1 MTTGPALSE
10 THAAMMDA
18 VLGGAGLERVASIA
32 SAALDATVKIL
43 APGDGRP
50 TAVPPGVVAEAP
62 IRLRDEIVGIVALV
76 GGPARPPPSAIE
88 LLRLTAAAAATALA
102 LDAVRCETER
112 NLRGSFLEELRSR
125 DDLTGQEI
133 VRRAW
138 SLGCDLSRGAVT
150 LCAELTVDRPHLV
163 LAIIAEE
170 HPGALAEE
178 LPSVG
183 LEPRPRVYAALPA
196 ARTSDAAEGCLEL
209 AARLSARLERF
220 GPVGVSSF
228 HSDPAELGHAV
239 RESELML
246 EVAQRSGAPVSAELR
261 RGTYKLLVR
270 LLASHPEELHE
281 FYNSTIAAMVSYDE
295 QNRTDLVRT
304 LHAYL
309 NSNCNMNL
317 TASTIFAHRHTIAS
331 RLERIRELT
340 GLDPTSFDDR
350 ERLGLGLK
358 VHRLLA
364 PSARGS
370 AAARTLVSRVGNS

>member
-1 MTTGPALSE
+1 MATIDDRDVLTELQ
-10 THAAMMDA
+10 AAMVDA
-18 VLGGAGLERVASIA
+18 VVSGAGTDEVARLA
-32 SAALDATVKIL
+32 SEAL
-43 APGDGRP
+43 G
-50 TAVPPGVVAEAP
+50 
-62 IRLRDEIVGIVALV
+62 
-76 GGPARPPPSAIE
+76 AR
-88 LLRLTAAAAATALA
+88 AAAATARA
-102 LDAVRCETER
+102 LEAVKRETER

-125 DDLTGQEI
+125 DDLTGEEI

-138 SLGCDLSRGAVT
+138 SLGSNLARGAVI
-150 LCAELTVDRPHLV
+150 LCAELTVDRPRLV

-183 LEPRPRVYAALPA
+183 LEPRPRVYAALPVADGGAEQCLAHA
-196 ARTSDAAEGCLEL
+196 AKL
-209 AARLSARLERF
+209 AARIERF

-228 HSDPAELGHAV
+228 HCDPAELGRGV

-246 EVAQRSGAPVSAELR
+246 EVAQRSGSPVSAELR
-261 RGTYKLLVR
+261 HGTYKLLVR
-270 LLASHPEELHE
+270 LLASHPEELRE
-281 FYNSTIAAMVSYDE
+281 FYSSTIAAMVAYDE

-309 NSNCNMNL
+309 NSNCNMNV
-317 TASTIFAHRHTIAS
+317 TAATIFAHRHTIAS

-340 GLDPTSFDDR
+340 GLDPTSFEDR

-364 PSARGS
+364 PSSRPLPDSRRPGAELFL
-370 AAARTLVSRVGNS
+370 RTADRQQRFA